1 MRKHILK
8 KSITGFLTALL
19 VLSMPLQ
26 SFGATM
32 TGMRASSAYTNQTG
46 QGAQADYA
54 SSAEV
59 LKQLREIPAF
69 DAGFYAD
76 TYPDALSAFGRNAA
90 ALETHY
96 RTIGIY
102 EGRMANAGDLSAW
115 KLRNMRRIRR
125 FLDANTAY
133 YLAHFLDA
141 DFPWFH
147 ADTYLQKYP
156 EVREMIRK
164 EYEAAGA
171 VPTEE
176 QYREGAVKHYLDR
189 GALEGKSSCSAFDP
203 VWALVADPDIADPAK
218 PDLTPA
224 DVRTAYQARSGK
236 TGTQDLTV
244 GIPEGILQLVTAVA
258 GSSSG
263 STAGKPGSG
272 GGGGGRSSGGGG
284 GGGKSGPD
292 EETHPDHTF
301 LMYLCGSD
309 LETKYTEGT
318 GALMRMMYG
327 FSQTSQN
334 QAERMKVLICAGGS
348 AGWNN
353 SYFYSYLN
361 EQNHNTAVYT
371 LNYEEIGKRFHELQA
386 GTADLPI
393 PSEKQKQLLMPYPDY
408 PDCPLSVFNCWN
420 TLGKE
425 WPALAD
431 YLINAD
437 TVPLYKEQ
445 LTTGSQ
451 SISDA
456 PVLNSFLG
464 IGKKTQAKQ
473 YSLFFWDHGGGLPG
487 GVCQD
492 DSPGKGKTLYFE
504 EIRSSLEKQDLKC
517 GLIGFD
523 ACLMSST
530 EGAYYL
536 KDWCDYIV
544 ASEEIS
550 TGDYAYEE
558 LLKYIGG
565 HLGDSSLAK
574 DTAML
579 AAEYKYIQYPGAI
592 DLPATS
598 AVIETGKAESA
609 AAELNQLSKD
619 LYEFAENKDLP
630 EDVRKERRNLV
641 YNSILQARLRSLLLG
656 HDVESGRYGNDFVDA
671 GNFLDR
677 LKAELTLC
685 RENAADAETAAFLA
699 GILDENN
706 GSLQKT
712 IKAVDDLTLAN
723 YLAWNNNF
731 YFVNGLPETD
741 EKGNDTLRNIRT
753 NIWLNGTSL
762 YIPYFHNYS
771 LQSYRDPKMNPWDSR
786 FSLLFGDSSYY
797 RKLIDAYT
805 DEFISLL
812 PSEENGLHGE
822 EEARRISNLKK
833 ELTAGR
839 KLQLDKDGNPLK
851 DKDGCDLYVE
861 GDEGRVP
868 GYADILDINW
878 KKEPAAG
885 KNKNETI
892 LQVTINSDAYDKMKP
907 SVNSTSDPF
916 LDLLDTMD
924 AMKAFVTRRV
934 EGLWTDSD
942 SGKVSSITLDLVIG
956 ETDVAY
962 NSIDGV
968 DSAINIFYS
977 TLENAV
983 STRVNG
989 GNADGSKYYTQ
1000 YVIPYHEVEDFAGD
1014 KERALNAL
1022 LGVDD
1027 KRNAGDYAV
1036 LRGSVIL
1043 KEGTASPED
1052 VCLIFGKDEIG
1063 NTVYLG
1069 AVERYEQTGNDK
1081 EAFGFRSISGT
1092 VTDVS
1097 FSHMVIDKDSSG
1109 MPTVMYADGKYNL
1122 DSILVPYSVSNGNRI
1137 YLVTDTSDAA
1147 QLPGN
1152 KEQNSYYFALAPAN
1166 GLTDTYVLDVR
1177 VPDSDIANETGEI
1190 IKELPTDSIA
1200 TDLEAQQTQQAAA
1213 AAARS
1218 AETVQEP
1225 ENNTSVTV
1233 ENVGDVTAETT
1244 VSDGEGGNTDTTI
1257 SEDEGNS
1264 DDTSVS
1270 EGGDSSDDTT
1280 VSEGDG
1286 SSGDTTVSEGDESSD
1301 DTTVSEGDGSSDDT
1315 AVSEG
1320 DGSSGDTTVSEGDGS
1335 SDDAAVSEGDGSSDD
1350 AAVSEG
1356 DESSDDTTVSE
1367 GDGGSDDTAVSE
1379 GDESSD
1385 PAGSEGDG
1393 SSDPAGSGGD
1403 DESDPNAS
1411 EDGDT
1416 AEAA

>member
-1 MRKHILK
+1 MSKHLLK
-8 KSITGFLTALL
+8 KRVTGLLTALL

-26 SFGATM
+26 SFGATT
-32 TGMRASSAYTNQTG
+32 TGMRRSSSYMNQAG
-46 QGAQADYA
+46 QTAQTDSA

-69 DAGFYAD
+69 DAAFYAP
-76 TYPDALSAFGRNAA
+76 TYPDAAAAFGANAA
-90 ALETHY
+90 ALENHY
-96 RTIGIY
+96 RTMGIY

-115 KLRNMRRIRR
+115 KLRIMRRIRR
-125 FLDANTAY
+125 FLDTNTAF
-133 YLAHFLDA
+133 YLAHFLDEG
-141 DFPWFH
+141 FPWFH

-164 EYEAAGA
+164 EYEAAGT
-171 VPTEE
+171 VPTEA
-176 QYREGAVKHYLDR
+176 QYREGAMKHYLDR

-203 VWALVADPDIADPAK
+203 VWALVADPDIADPGK
-218 PDLTPA
+218 PGLTPA
-224 DVRTAYQARSGK
+224 DVYSAYQARSGK
-236 TGTQDLTV
+236 TDTQDLTV
-244 GIPEGILQLVTAVA
+244 GIPEGILQLVTAAA
-258 GSSSG
+258 GSGSG
-263 STAGKPGSG
+263 STAGRPASG
-272 GGGGGRSSGGGG
+272 GGGGSSSGGGKG
-284 GGGKSGPD
+284 GPD

-327 FSQTSQN
+327 FSQTSQD

-353 SYFYSYLN
+353 PYFYSYLN

-371 LNYEEIGKRFHELQA
+371 LNYEEIGKRFRALQA

-408 PDCPLSVFNCWN
+408 PDCPLAVFNCWN
-420 TLGKE
+420 DLGKE

-431 YLINAD
+431 YFINAE

-456 PVLNSFLG
+456 PVLNSFLN
-464 IGKKTQAKQ
+464 IGKKTQAEQ

-565 HLGDSSLAK
+565 HLDDSSLAK

-598 AVIETGKAESA
+598 AVIEAGKAESA

-641 YNSILQARLRSLLLG
+641 YNSILQARLRSLLFG

-812 PSEENGLHGE
+812 PSEENGLHGK

-868 GYADILDINW
+868 GYADILEIGW
-878 KKEPAAG
+878 KKEQAAG

-942 SGKVSSITLDLVIG
+942 SGKTSSVTLDVVIG

-989 GNADGSKYYTQ
+989 GNGDGSKYYTQ

-1069 AVERYEQTGNDK
+1069 AVERYEQTGNDN

-1092 VTDVS
+1092 ITDVS
-1097 FSHMVIDKDSSG
+1097 FSHMVVDRDSSG
-1109 MPTVMYADGKYNL
+1109 TPTVIYADGKYDL
-1122 DSILVPYSVSNGNRI
+1122 DNILVPYSVSNGNQI
-1137 YLVTDTSDAA
+1137 YLVNDTSDAA

-1152 KEQNSYYFALAPAN
+1152 NEQNSYYFALAPAN
-1166 GLTDTYVLDVR
+1166 GLIDTYVLDGR

-1190 IKELPTDSIA
+1190 IKELPADSA
-1200 TDLEAQQTQQAAA
+1200 TDNTGAQQTQQAAA

-1218 AETVQEP
+1218 ARSAETVQEP
-1225 ENNTSVTV
+1225 ENNTTVTADTAAGTAD
-1233 ENVGDVTAETT
+1233 ETTAAGTDVTAETAGDVSAEAADDATISENEVTDTT
-1244 VSDGEGGNTDTTI
+1244 VSEDGENTDTAI
-1257 SEDEGNS
+1257 SEGE
-1264 DDTSVS
+1264 
-1270 EGGDSSDDTT
+1270 DSSDDTT
-1280 VSEGDG
+1280 VSEGG
-1286 SSGDTTVSEGDESSD
+1286 SSSD
-1301 DTTVSEGDGSSDDT
+1301 DTTVSEGD
-1315 AVSEG
+1315 
-1320 DGSSGDTTVSEGDGS
+1320 
-1335 SDDAAVSEGDGSSDD
+1335 DA
-1350 AAVSEG
+1350 
-1356 DESSDDTTVSE
+1356 SDDTTVSE
-1367 GDGGSDDTAVSE
+1367 GDDASDGTTGSK
-1379 GDESSD
+1379 
-1385 PAGSEGDG
+1385 GDG
-1393 SSDPAGSGGD
+1393 SSEDSSDPEDEGSDDSSGSG
-1403 DESDPNAS
+1403 N
-1411 EDGDT
+1411 EDAEDKAGGAEPAAGDT
-1416 AEAA
+1416 SDEEPDVSERPDAA